1 MSMDWALREQGS
13 RDWRM
18 LPVALTMW
26 AASLGSH
33 SAFAW
38 WSEREADALPS
49 DGIGWERLLPGGMAC
64 LVLILVVLLA
74 HHLRMRWPGV
84 LAVCIAAA
92 CVGSMTT
99 IAADTIVWHDSAMT
113 QARQSSVQSAITATV
128 TAPVV
133 ASDQR
138 GYDCQVDV
146 RFSVIVIEGT
156 DRGSVAKARVYA
168 DDPYCA
174 RMHRGAAYRL
184 AGTLQQARYGR
195 MPLWLLVDGNQPLA
209 QVRDPPL
216 HYALISRMQQAFF
229 HGYRAIARSGSC
241 AGAGIDDG
249 CTWAGLC
256 RHGFAIH
263 ADSRHV
269 CEHT

>member
-13 RDWRM
+13 HDWRM

-184 AGTLQQARYGR
+184 AGT
-195 MPLWLLVDGNQPLA
+195 
-209 QVRDPPL
+209 
-216 HYALISRMQQAFF
+216 
-229 HGYRAIARSGSC
+229 
-241 AGAGIDDG
+241 
-249 CTWAGLC
+249 
-256 RHGFAIH
+256 
-263 ADSRHV
+263 
-269 CEHT
+269 